1 MIHFHDAWII
11 RCYPISPRTHCTIA
25 SVSKSITNNNPVP
38 AAKEEEEEGRSGTA
52 SPSRSPRCLHPP
64 AQKCRPAS
72 PVLLG
77 FAPIQGAST
86 SGEQPSSKLG
96 AGHWAPEGGRQR
108 LGMLH
113 RSASPQMNIWAGSC
127 PATGISR
134 LRRGWKI
141 NPHEY
146 VRSPTRV
153 IPNQA
158 QSREGCSA
166 TVIPAARNKAQA
178 PFLRLSG

>member
-25 SVSKSITNNNPVP
+25 SVSNQSQTII
-38 AAKEEEEEGRSGTA
+38 RCQL
-52 SPSRSPRCLHPP
+52 PRKKRRRRKAGAGGCCLHPP
-64 AQKCRPAS
+64 AQKRRPAS

-86 SGEQPSSKLG
+86 SGEQPSSRLG
-96 AGHWAPEGGRQR
+96 AGHWAPKGGRQR